1 MDYRKR
7 FQDKMILVI
16 GATGGIGSMVTKKI
30 ILEGG
35 TVIAFSRNH
44 EKLDSLKLE
53 LGDRLIPFIG
63 DATKSTDLG
72 KVVEFIENTYSSLDS
87 VIHAVGSILLR
98 SIPALSEDQFKEC
111 LEINLVSPFNTI
123 KSTLALFL
131 KNKKGSYVFTSS
143 VAAKVGLQNHEAI
156 SAAKGGLEALVR
168 SCSMTYAKKNIRFN
182 SVAMGLIDTPLANFL
197 TKSEVSLNASVNM
210 HPMNRI
216 GKPEDVV
223 EGILYLASDDSS
235 WVTGTV
241 LPIDGGM
248 STGKG

>member
-1 MDYRKR
+1 MLYKHR
-7 FQDKMILVI
+7 FQDKIVLVI
-16 GATGGIGSMVTKKI
+16 GATGGIGTMVVKKI
-30 ILEGG
+30 ISEGG

-44 EKLDSLKLE
+44 EKLDLLKSE
-53 LGDRLIPFIG
+53 LGEKLIPFVG
-63 DATKSTDLG
+63 DATKSTDLS
-72 KVVEFIENTYSSLDS
+72 KVTEFIENTYSNLDS
-87 VIHAVGSILLR
+87 VIHSVGSIVLR
-98 SIPALSEDQFKEC
+98 SIPALSEEQFKDC
-111 LEINLVSPFNTI
+111 LEVNLVSPFNTI
-123 KSTLALFL
+123 KSTLPLFL

-143 VAAKVGLQNHEAI
+143 VAAKLGLLNHEAI

-182 SVAMGLIDTPLANFL
+182 TVAMGLIDTPLANFL
-197 TKSEVSLNASVNM
+197 TKSEVSLNASINM

-235 WVTGTV
+235 WVTGAI

-248 STGKG
+248 SSGKG